1 MQTYQNLFGKSVK
14 AAAPVA
20 GRTFAD
26 YAGAT
31 CAAGAAALGVFRND
45 AAAGDEVAVRCI
57 GTALVISADTF
68 VAGDAVE
75 VGAAGRAI
83 KHVTGTVVGR
93 ALGVATVGSIVEI
106 FLINA

>member
-1 MQTYQNLFGKSVK
+1 MQTYHNLLGKSVK
-14 AAAPVA
+14 AAAPVV

-57 GTALVISADTF
+57 GTALVISADRLTP
-68 VAGDAVE
+68 GQGVE
-75 VGAAGRAI
+75 VGAAGHAI
-83 KHVTGTVVGR
+83 AHTAGVLVGR
-93 ALGVATVGSIVEI
+93 AMASANSGETVEV